1 MASQCSLPNEVDT
14 VIVGNGPSAL
24 ILSFIL
30 HGNIPHYNTLEPHP
44 DPILQ
49 RKILPSPTLLD
60 INVGD
65 LISHFAASRLSYST
79 QALPINV
86 LLDTLLQPFADTN
99 PGQHE
104 SCVEWR
110 RDTSKRVSHVVL
122 GNTSQPGGQW
132 AANPVAGSRDIR
144 ALSYAEMLSLPGYSF
159 EQHFKKTC
167 GNKPTDLYRPTRR
180 EVAEYLA
187 AYPGVVGIADSIFTN
202 VTVDSVSRTAKGFH
216 IKSHNIDCKH
226 LVLASGVFSN
236 LIPPPPLLKPLSD
249 ALPRRPASKL
259 PLVVIGSGFTAAD
272 LILSYPPEQKII
284 HMFKWDMERP
294 SPVQACHP
302 RAYPEYASVYRR
314 MKLAAN
320 NILDLQAVRL
330 PLRIKKSNPFSSGRD
345 WDTIYEGL
353 PNTLIK
359 HVELFSDKATITFQR
374 NEGEIFKR
382 DISGLEY
389 VVGRRGSLGYLDGKI
404 QNEILGPNHLSSS
417 EGGGTAEISIHTLR
431 LKVDKSLE
439 IAPQIFA
446 IGSLTGDSL
455 IRFAI
460 GGCIFAASKIIRRA
474 IGGEADREEIITPN
488 SSTVSSPLISP
499 GWKSS
504 EDDNKEYM
512 IANGHEDLGVD
523 GMMLANGEHEDL

>member
-1 MASQCSLPNEVDT
+1 MASHCSLPNEVDT

-30 HGNIPHYNTLEPHP
+30 HGNIPHYNPLEPHP

-49 RKILPSPTLLD
+49 RKILQSPTLLD
-60 INVGD
+60 INVRH

-86 LLDTLLQPFADTN
+86 LLDTLLRPLADTN

-104 SCVEWR
+104 SCVEWC
-110 RDTSKRVSHVVL
+110 RDTTKRVSHVVL

-132 AANPVAGSRDIR
+132 AGNPVVGSRDIR

-167 GNKPTDLYRPTRR
+167 GNKLADLYRPTRR

-187 AYPGVVGIADSIFTN
+187 AYPAVVGIADSIFTN
-202 VTVDSVSRTAKGFH
+202 VTVDGVSRTTKGFH
-216 IKSHNIDCKH
+216 IKSHSIECKH

-236 LIPPPPLLKPLSD
+236 LIPPQPLLTPLSD
-249 ALPRRPASKL
+249 ALLRPSASKL

-272 LILSYPPEQKII
+272 LILSYPPKQKII
-284 HMFKWDMERP
+284 HIFKWDMEQP

-320 NILDLQAVRL
+320 NILGWQAVPS
-330 PLRIKKSNPFSSGRD
+330 PLRIKNSNPIFSGRD
-345 WDTIYEGL
+345 WDTDYEGL
-353 PNTLIK
+353 PNTVIK
-359 HVELFSDKATITFQR
+359 DVELFSDKATITFQR
-374 NEGEIFKR
+374 KEGKIFKR

-389 VVGRRGSLGYLDGKI
+389 VVGRRGSLGYLDSKI
-404 QNEILGPNHLSSS
+404 QNEILGPNHLPSSA
-417 EGGGTAEISIHTLR
+417 GVGTAEISIRTLR
-431 LKVDKSLE
+431 LRVEESFE

-460 GGCIFAASKIIRRA
+460 GGCIFAASEIIRRM
-474 IGGEADREEIITPN
+474 
-488 SSTVSSPLISP
+488 SS
-499 GWKSS
+499 
-504 EDDNKEYM
+504 
-512 IANGHEDLGVD
+512 
-523 GMMLANGEHEDL
+523 